1 MDDRESDYPPA
12 ELHLPKSDE
21 DRFTLMGAI
30 IMDQIW
36 KSRNLV
42 VYENQAVDISHIWR
56 SIHSLNV
63 EH

>member
-1 MDDRESDYPPA
+1 MDDRESDYPPT
-12 ELHLPKSDE
+12 ELHLPKFDE